1 MMNYL
6 SVKKVIVE
14 TEPHITTATLVL
26 KGMDMRVEER
36 KTIVVMKTKDWTAV
50 DNEVLLGKTW
60 AEARGML
67 LTWKNKYGIVG
78 EIPE

>member
-1 MMNYL
+1 MNYL

-14 TEPHITTATLVL
+14 TEPHITTVTLVL

-36 KTIVVMKTKDWTAV
+36 KILVILKTLQWTGWHSEA
-50 DNEVLLGKTW
+50 LLGKTW
-60 AEARGML
+60 EEARSL
-67 LTWKNKYGIVG
+67 LVNWKSRYDTIG